1 MKLSLIRVELTGLT
15 AMASDSNPDEVLPI
29 TTRNQPEPGLSCS
42 IIHIYIYIYT
52 SKKKKTWGS
61 GEKSE
66 RRQTIPMII
75 E

>member
-42 IIHIYIYIYT
+42 IIHIYIYIYIE
-52 SKKKKTWGS
+52 KEKDLGER
-61 GEKSE
+61 GEK
-66 RRQTIPMII
+66 RTPPNHPHDH
-75 E
+75 